1 MPSPKKASKSTAP
14 AAGPSSIE
22 ERVRQELQA
31 LSEAERRV
39 AHALLGEYPIAGLE
53 TVAKFAKRAGT
64 SGPTI
69 LRFIG
74 RLGFANY
81 AEFQDALRSEI
92 HISLQGP
99 LTRYPTMPRGEQSGL
114 FDQVTEAICKSVA
127 GAAQNVR
134 RGDFAQIV
142 NRLSDLDRNIF
153 LLGGRFSWMLA
164 SYFHHYLRELRPGTR
179 IVRDSSAAWA
189 DYLLD
194 VRKGD
199 VLIVFDFR
207 RYQKDVLEFARGAH
221 AQGAEIVL
229 ITDIWYS
236 PITTLAKFVLA
247 CPVSIP
253 SAFDTGVPGLAMVEI
268 LTAGVIE
275 RLGGR
280 AKDRIAGLETLRHNF
295 KLGD

>member
-1 MPSPKKASKSTAP
+1 MSRPAKQAKP
-14 AAGPSSIE
+14 AAEQSSIQD
-22 ERVRQELQA
+22 RVRHELQS

-39 AHALLGEYPIAGLE
+39 AHALLGEYPLAGLE

-74 RLGFANY
+74 RLGFGNY

-92 HISLQGP
+92 HVRLQGP
-99 LTRYPTMPRGEQSGL
+99 LTRYPASHRGPSSGVL
-114 FDQVTEAICKSVA
+114 EAVTEALCRNIE
-127 GAAQNVR
+127 GAARNVDR
-134 RGDFAQIV
+134 RDLTQIV
-142 NRLSDLDRNIF
+142 ARLCDLERNIF
-153 LLGGRFSWMLA
+153 LIGGRFSWMLA
-164 SYFHHYLRELRPGTR
+164 SYFHHYLRELRSGVR

-199 VLIVFDFR
+199 VVIVFDFR
-207 RYQKDVLEFARGAH
+207 RYQKDVLEFARGAQ
-221 AQGAEIVL
+221 AQGADIVL
-229 ITDIWYS
+229 ITDVWYS
-236 PITTLAKFVLA
+236 PIAAFAKFVLP
-247 CPVSIP
+247 CPVSVP

-268 LTAGVIE
+268 ITAGVVE
-275 RLGGR
+275 KLGAR

>member
-1 MPSPKKASKSTAP
+1 MPRPRKNAKNATEPAS
-14 AAGPSSIE
+14 IQD
-22 ERVRQELQA
+22 RVRQELQ
-31 LSEAERRV
+31 SFSDAERRV
-39 AHALLGEYPIAGLE
+39 AHALLGEYPLAGLE

-74 RLGFANY
+74 RLGYANY

-99 LTRYPTMPRGEQSGL
+99 LTRYPSLPRGEQSGI
-114 FDQVTEAICKSVA
+114 FDEITAALCKSVA

-142 NRLSDLDRNIF
+142 SRLCDLDRGIF

-164 SYFHHYLRELRPGTR
+164 SYFHHYLRELRPGAR

-199 VLIVFDFR
+199 ILIVFDFR

-221 AQGAEIVL
+221 AQGAEVVL

-236 PITTLAKFVLA
+236 PIAAFAKFVLA
-247 CPVSIP
+247 CPVSVP

-268 LTAGVIE
+268 ITAGVVE
-275 RLGGR
+275 KLGGR

>member
-1 MPSPKKASKSTAP
+1 MPRSKVTMRKP
-14 AAGPSSIE
+14 PVESSIQD
-22 ERVRQELQA
+22 RVRQELQA
-31 LSEAERRV
+31 LSDAERRV
-39 AHALLGEYPIAGLE
+39 AHALLGEYPVAGLE

-92 HISLQGP
+92 NLSLQGP
-99 LTRYPTMPRGEQSGL
+99 LTRYPSLPRGEQSGI
-114 FDQVTEAICKSVA
+114 FEEMTGAICKSVA

-142 NRLSDLDRNIF
+142 SRLCDLDRGIF

-164 SYFHHYLRELRPGTR
+164 SYFHHYLRELRPGAR

-229 ITDIWYS
+229 ITDIWHS
-236 PITTLAKFVLA
+236 PISAFAKFVLA
-247 CPVSIP
+247 CPVSVP

-268 LTAGVIE
+268 ITAGVVE
-275 RLGGR
+275 KLGRR
-280 AKDRIAGLETLRHNF
+280 AKDRIAGLESLRHNF

>member
-1 MPSPKKASKSTAP
+1 MPRPKKPAKAAAP
-14 AAGPSSIE
+14 ESSIQD
-22 ERVRQELQA
+22 RARRELPN
-31 LSEAERRV
+31 LSDAERRV
-39 AHALLGEYPIAGLE
+39 AQALVSEYPVAGLE

-69 LRFIG
+69 LRFIT

-99 LTRYPTMPRGEQSGL
+99 LTRATALQRTEHAGI
-114 FDQVTEAICKSVA
+114 FDEMTEALCQSIA

-134 RGDFAQIV
+134 RGDYAQIV
-142 NRLSDLDRNIF
+142 GRLCDLDREIF

-164 SYFHHYLRELRPGTR
+164 SYFHHYLRELRPGAR

-199 VLIVFDFR
+199 VLVVFDFR

-236 PITTLAKFVLA
+236 PIAAFAKFVLA
-247 CPVSIP
+247 CPVSVP
-253 SAFDTGVPGLAMVEI
+253 SAFDTGVSGLAILEI
-268 LTAGVIE
+268 LTAGVVE
-275 RLGGR
+275 KLGGK